1 MSAVDW
7 FHLGDE
13 EFERALGSAS
23 FEELRDESQ
32 AVIDRLGGRE
42 FGLDELSIVVRR
54 VRAMLD
60 ECDRRIRSVEREIG
74 ELDVGDPTRS
84 S

>member
-1 MSAVDW
+1 MSEVDW
-7 FHLGDE
+7 FHIDDE
-13 EFERALGSAS
+13 DFLRELASAS

-32 AVIDRLGGRE
+32 TVIDRLASRE

-60 ECDRRIRSVEREIG
+60 DCDRRIKAVEFEIA
-74 ELDVGDPTRS
+74 ELDS
-84 S
+84 SGSEPSR